1 VGSELLLLPSVTVLP
16 RDTEGRVLLVRDR
29 AMNAWMT
36 IGGMV
41 EPDEDPALAAVREAS
56 EEAGILVELEG
67 ILGALGGPQFRL
79 RYPNGDETAYV
90 TIVYGARLIGGV
102 PQADGDE
109 TDDVSWFG
117 LSELRKVALTD
128 FARAQFEALALD

>member
-16 RDTEGRVLLVRDR
+16 RDAEGRVLLVRDR

-41 EPDEDPALAAVREAS
+41 EPDEDPAFAAVREAR

-67 ILGALGGPQFRL
+67 IIGALGGPQFRL

-117 LSELRKVALTD
+117 LGEMQNVALTD

>member
-79 RYPNGDETAYV
+79 RYPNGDEAAYV

-117 LSELRKVALTD
+117 LSELQNVALTD